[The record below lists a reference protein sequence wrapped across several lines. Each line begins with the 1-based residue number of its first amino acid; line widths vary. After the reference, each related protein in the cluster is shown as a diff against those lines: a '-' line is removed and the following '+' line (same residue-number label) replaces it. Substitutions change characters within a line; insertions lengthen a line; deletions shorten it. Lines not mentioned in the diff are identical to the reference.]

1 MIVSELVN
9 RYVQLKHKL
18 VSSRVGL
25 REFRRS
31 RDFVPVAQ
39 EIAANVARILSH
51 CMRVGSDFDTMN
63 VAGLVD
69 EYAKDASDFND

>member
-1 MIVSELVN
+1 LIVSELVN

-25 REFRRS
+25 REFRRN
-31 RDFVPVAQ
+31 RNFVPVAQ
-39 EIAANVARILSH
+39 EIAVDVARILSH
-51 CMRVGSDFDTMN
+51 CTRVGSGFDTMN

-69 EYAKDASDFND
+69 KHAKDDSDFND